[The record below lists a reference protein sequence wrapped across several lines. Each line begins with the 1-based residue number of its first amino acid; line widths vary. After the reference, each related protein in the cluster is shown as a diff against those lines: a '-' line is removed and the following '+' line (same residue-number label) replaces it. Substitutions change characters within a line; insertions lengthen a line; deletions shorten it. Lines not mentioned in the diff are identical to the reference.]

1 MVYDMNN
8 SIILGL
14 MLLLLVGSSFAAPL
28 QLSGD
33 AGRTILGTIDLNNS
47 TNMANTTNETQ
58 LWSWGKL
65 PIGHFINA
73 TGKLVTNPIYDDGLV
88 VVQPSSG
95 AMS

>member
-1 MVYDMNN
+1 MKN
-8 SIILGL
+8 SMILGL
-14 MLLLLVGSSFAAPL
+14 ISLLLACSAFAAPL

-47 TNMANTTNETQ
+47 TNETNTTNESQ

-65 PIGHFINA
+65 PVGHSINA
-73 TGKLVTNPIYDDGLV
+73 SGKLAANPINTDGLV
-88 VVQPSSG
+88 VVPPRSD